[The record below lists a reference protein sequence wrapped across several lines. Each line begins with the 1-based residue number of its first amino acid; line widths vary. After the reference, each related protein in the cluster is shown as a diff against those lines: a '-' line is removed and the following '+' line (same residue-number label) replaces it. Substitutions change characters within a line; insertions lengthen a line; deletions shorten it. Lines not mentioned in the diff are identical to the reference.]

1 MTWRRTL
8 ASLGLAWFAAAAAP
22 LHAAED
28 ISKAKSDVNSITK
41 KLNDLDVWFSDAT
54 RRQRDL
60 QQELRSTD
68 QSIAGTSSDI
78 RDIEAELKRIGAEL
92 ADLNAQ
98 MQTLTAQRQQQAE
111 LIANHLAAAY
121 RLTGEDF
128 LKLLL
133 NQQDPDQLDRMMH
146 YHRYF
151 AQARSDAID
160 AYKKTLTEIAAN
172 AEATQQREQ
181 ALAQQQRNLDA
192 ERDELRSKRQG
203 RERLL
208 ASLKTEMQ
216 GKADERTQ
224 LTEDRKRLESLITEL
239 QRRAQRG
246 EVASGAF
253 ARAKGK
259 LPWPT
264 AGKVAH
270 RFGQDRS
277 GGLLKWQGIF
287 IDAPEGTPVTAVHSG
302 RIAYSD
308 WFRGF
313 GLLTIIDHGNG
324 FMSLYAHSD
333 VLYKQIGD
341 TVTAGETIA
350 TTGRSGGQTESGLYF
365 EIRSNGTAID
375 PLVWLSR
382 R

>member
-151 AQARSDAID
+151 AQARSHAID

-172 AEATQQREQ
+172 AAATQQREQ

-216 GKADERTQ
+216 GKADERAR